1 MKQEARLLVLN
12 AVDPLI
18 LSVEHFNRP
27 SDRGRPVAVFL
38 LLGHALE
45 MLFKAAIVQRGAKI
59 TRNQTLSLREC
70 LGKATSQEE
79 IKFISVD
86 QADSV
91 RILSD
96 LRDTAQHYLFDL
108 SEQHLYV
115 QVQAGFTLYRDIYE
129 SVFNRDL
136 NVHLPERMLPISTK
150 APADIEAVF
159 AAEAEEVRQLLRPG
173 KRRRVTA
180 RAKLRGLA
188 IVEGAI
194 RGDDSRP
201 SDRQLKGYLD
211 AMVGGKEWEE
221 VFPGVATMNLTAT
234 GSGPSLDLRI
244 TKKDGLPIHLVSAD
258 TPGSS
263 PIAFKKVDSLGYY
276 TLGRNDLSKR
286 LGITGTKTSALIW
299 HLTIKE
305 DDDCFR
311 RVTISKS
318 TFDRYSQ
325 RAVERLREALSTL
338 DIDTVW
344 TAYRARQR
352 GP

>member
-12 AVDPLI
+12 AVDSLI
-18 LSVEHFNRP
+18 LSAEHFNRP
-27 SDRGRPVAVFL
+27 YDRGRPVAALL

-59 TRNQTLSLREC
+59 TKPDRNQKLSLREC
-70 LGKATSQEE
+70 QGKATSQEE
-79 IKFISVD
+79 ITFISVD

-96 LRDTAQHYLFDL
+96 LRDAAQHYLFDL

-136 NVHLPERMLPISTK
+136 NVHLPERVLPISTK
-150 APADIEAVF
+150 APADIEAAF

-173 KRRRVTA
+173 NRRRVTA

-201 SDRQLKGYLD
+201 SDRQLEGYLD

-221 VFPGVATMNLTAT
+221 VFPGVATMELTAT

-244 TKKDGLPIHLVSAD
+244 TKRDRLPINLVSAD

-263 PIAFKKVDSLGYY
+263 PIAFKKLDSLGTTHLAGT
-276 TLGRNDLSKR
+276 TLPSG
-286 LGITGTKTSALIW
+286 
-299 HLTIKE
+299 
-305 DDDCFR
+305 
-311 RVTISKS
+311 
-318 TFDRYSQ
+318 
-325 RAVERLREALSTL
+325 
-338 DIDTVW
+338 
-344 TAYRARQR
+344 
-352 GP
+352 